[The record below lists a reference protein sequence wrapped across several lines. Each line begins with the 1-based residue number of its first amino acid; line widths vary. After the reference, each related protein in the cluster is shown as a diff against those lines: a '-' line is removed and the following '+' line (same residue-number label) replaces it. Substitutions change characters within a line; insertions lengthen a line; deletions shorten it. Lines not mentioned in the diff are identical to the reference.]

1 MTLWEVREKI
11 KDSRLTALT
20 AGGRR
25 EADIATPTNEPKL
38 PPKKERATAAP
49 EGIAT
54 SKPTTN
60 PRGWPLH
67 QKNRYF

>member
-1 MTLWEVREKI
+1 MKI
-11 KDSRLTALT
+11 MFGQTIGGIKLTAFT

-38 PPKKERATAAP
+38 PPKNERATAAP

-54 SKPTTN
+54 NNPTIK
-60 PRGWPLH
+60 PRG
-67 QKNRYF
+67 